1 MPRPPKNAAS
11 DASSAAGRTPRGAKA
26 QMRAT
31 GMSTAQPRNS
41 RGTSM
46 ASSPEL
52 EPPRVVAPDE
62 GDILIEQLEYLLDH
76 VEAAGAQC
84 ACSECQ
90 RYARARA
97 VLMEIFARSEEHT
110 SELQSLRQLV

>member
-26 QMRAT
+26 KMRDWNASRIASIA
-31 GMSTAQPRNS
+31 GPKNSGSKCSLSMPPSPQP
-41 RGTSM
+41 
-46 ASSPEL
+46 
-52 EPPRVVAPDE
+52 EPPRAAAPAADE
-62 GDILIEQLEYLLDH
+62 GDILIEQLEYHLDH

-84 ACSECQ
+84 SCSECK

-97 VLMEIFARSEEHT
+97 VLMEIFA
-110 SELQSLRQLV
+110 

>member
-1 MPRPPKNAAS
+1 
-11 DASSAAGRTPRGAKA
+11 
-26 QMRAT
+26 
-31 GMSTAQPRNS
+31 
-41 RGTSM
+41 M

-84 ACSECQ
+84 ACSECK

-97 VLMEIFARSEEHT
+97 VLMEIFA
-110 SELQSLRQLV
+110 